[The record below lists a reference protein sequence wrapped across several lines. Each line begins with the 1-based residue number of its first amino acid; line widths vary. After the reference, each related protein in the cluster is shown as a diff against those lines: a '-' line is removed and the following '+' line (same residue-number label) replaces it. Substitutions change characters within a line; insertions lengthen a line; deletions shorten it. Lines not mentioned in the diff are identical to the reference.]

1 MKVLVML
8 PTYNERE
15 NIELMVKAILNLENT
30 PEANRLGLE
39 KLQIVVVDDNSPDG
53 TGELADKLADRYPD
67 KTHVIHRTERGRG
80 SAGIAGFK
88 YALTQDID
96 YIIEMDADFSH
107 APGDIPRFLT
117 EASHHDIVIGS
128 RYIPGGQSGNRS
140 FIRHLV
146 SRGADLYT
154 RLVLGI
160 NIKDCHGGYRCYRK
174 QALSS
179 LDFDD
184 FYSKG
189 YSIVIESLY
198 KLLRNGCSYK
208 EIPIVFKE
216 RCRGASKFS
225 TKEVLDYA
233 RIVWRLRWDRK

>member
-1 MKVLVML
+1 MKVLVVL

-15 NIELMVKAILNLENT
+15 NIELMVKAILDLEHT
-30 PEANRLGLE
+30 PAAKKLGLE
-39 KLQIVVVDDNSPDG
+39 KLQILVVDDNSPDG
-53 TGELADKLADRYPD
+53 TGELADKLADKHPD
-67 KTHVIHRTERGRG
+67 KTYVIHRTERGRG

-88 YALTQDID
+88 YALSQDVD

-107 APGDIPRFLT
+107 EPGDIPRFLT
-117 EASHHDIVIGS
+117 EAEQYDIVIGS
-128 RYIPGGQSGNRS
+128 RCIPGGKSGSRS
-140 FIRHLV
+140 FTRHLV

-174 QALSS
+174 QALSC
-179 LDFDD
+179 LNFDD

-189 YSIVIESLY
+189 YSITIESLH

-208 EIPIVFKE
+208 EIPIVFRE
-216 RCRGASKFS
+216 RCRGTSKFS
-225 TKEVLDYA
+225 IIQRLEH
-233 RIVWRLRWDRK
+233 RIL